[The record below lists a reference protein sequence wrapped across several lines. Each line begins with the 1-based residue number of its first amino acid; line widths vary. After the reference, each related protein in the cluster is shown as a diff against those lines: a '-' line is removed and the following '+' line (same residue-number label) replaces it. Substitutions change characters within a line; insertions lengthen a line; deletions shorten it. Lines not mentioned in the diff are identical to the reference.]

1 MKSETWTWPYSALL
15 LLFALVAALIP
26 RASAQLAPTGAH
38 YAGRPTDTGYSGTAV
53 DATGNFPAVVPLQI
67 PPARAGVP
75 IPLQIVYGAHAFG
88 AVGLGW
94 EIPLSYLRQSSTF
107 AHSRPA
113 SPADAAP
120 VPRVRTTL
128 SLLGQTVDLIQQ
140 GDKWV
145 AQVGTLEMM
154 VRQSG
159 GSWFAYDGQ
168 GRTYTF
174 DRPTGLPTG
183 LWLLKSIA
191 GTGGSNVLLDYDV
204 STVPI
209 NGGVGTTINLVG
221 IGYNT
226 HSSQTTYSGSCAK
239 NEIALSY
246 SKPSAPIVYAPNN
259 NSLPAPL
266 SMSILDNAI
275 LVRNDTV
282 SQIDIESRNSCGTGF
297 QSLRRYVFSYF
308 PDADTGQPQLQNV
321 KMFGRQGTPEETIA
335 LPVSAYGYG
344 SATTNGV
351 LRYART
357 PNMQMPAGIAGDQVS
372 GTAIDSVNA
381 PESGQGYS
389 MWQSLIDF
397 DGDGRPDL
405 VFKKNNKLWIAK
417 SRPASDDLTTLGVG
431 PQALVELSDST
442 LTSGPLSTQTMSTR
456 RFDYSSLSRNTTDTW
471 RQAIDVNGDGRIDI
485 VDAAEEAGHWV
496 VYLNTPGGPSGIK
509 WVRRSFSI
517 LNLIKALSAGGHP
530 IKGDYLPLS
539 RQSTGTSLQEDE
551 CLKWDGTKWQWLSPD
566 ILNPRGCP
574 TNDQPYAVG
583 PEVTYLEWEFTDL
596 NGDGYPDFVFDTTP
610 ADFQVVSPRTPT
622 NPKKGEVTRVQRVW
636 VQFKVGT
643 TNHIEAAF
651 NVLGVLFDV
660 DRDAFA
666 KPVLLTPIASDA
678 IGAWT
683 CENAGGQSPCAGNY
697 QFQTAG
703 LADVNGDGLLDRV
716 TGGQA
721 FLGMYSGVGSVFSA
735 VYINLP
741 GSALATQ
748 SSTHDQECNH
758 NFGKSR
764 PAPTAREAQGLRDL
778 TGDGIPDY
786 VEVDS
791 PYNFSPPGGFQKF
804 PRIWVGTGTGFRLP
818 IQIQSLNAPF
828 QLSHETETCD
838 GKFSETDAGLYDID
852 GDGKPEVVGLD
863 GNNFVISHLVGGRV
877 FGTPESGRLTSISNS
892 SGAKTTI
899 DYVSAKQF
907 EDNSLP
913 FPELVVNSISTAG
926 THNLGGT
933 LDGSSYAYGGGVTFF
948 NSALDRFVFSGYERQ
963 VAVQLLDTP
972 KYTPP
977 PVQNKISGG
986 PVVGSQVSGA
996 ATITDTWPLAPF
1008 SIGMT
1013 KQQRWLR
1020 EHVVGQIR
1028 DNFTLRF
1035 IDNPDPWSLLGV
1047 QPNDSRV
1054 TGETQYTWDAKYYE
1068 TPVIAELNPTNCFD
1082 IVAPLDY
1089 EQTITS
1095 LTSNSVDV
1103 CRSHG
1108 FAFPTITTAWL
1119 GDAAPPSDRNI
1130 QTRTDALAVDDFGR
1144 AVTTEYEND
1153 LFRTDDDYC
1162 VENTFA
1168 VPSKEYP
1175 RVLTAV
1181 STHRVSLCG
1190 KAYNS
1195 IIAGESWTYDN
1206 LSPGAVSDGHITSHD
1221 VDRRASDTGALL
1233 KTVHG
1238 YDATYDGD
1246 GNISSVRTQ
1255 RDSATRN
1262 ITFRYDGFGIVPV
1275 QVSMDGTGVPS
1286 TTVSISYDPLNL
1298 LPLTATDSNNTK
1310 RGTDYDGFGRP
1321 IRSTVT
1327 LPGGTPAVLATSSY
1341 LGFDGIDPQG
1351 QRIQVTRFQDP
1362 VDPAKVSTSAG
1373 RSATRYYDELGRERR
1388 TEVLLGSDYS
1398 NRALILGYKLYD
1410 GAGRLTFL
1418 ADPFSGSSLSAS
1430 EYGTSFYYKTNGDI
1444 DCAVRGHGY
1453 ASSAK
1458 AVTDTSTEYFPTCFQ
1473 RSFTGHVDTLN
1484 VLDASSLQA
1493 NSPQA
1498 GVVKRVIKTAIGLP
1512 IERSTLKVGVLLED
1526 EKFAYDRLGQW
1537 TSMTRFLDPANGNS
1551 TVTWSRQLDS
1561 LGQILQ
1567 LSEPATATHTYNY
1580 SDWGEP
1586 VETGWTDG
1594 PISHALYSAYDSLG
1608 RLIKKE
1614 ERNNGVM
1621 DIDTVDSYSYDTAVS
1636 PSPLVNPT
1644 FVLGELASATSPKGS
1659 IAFSYDPFGRI
1670 NARTFTDNQ
1679 GGVYVNRSEQHADGS
1694 LSSVTFNLPDDSYA
1708 SEMVKYGYDSAGR
1721 LRTIQFSDATGKQDI
1736 YSAQSIDDY
1745 ARPTAATYGGT
1756 TSYQATYEN
1765 GGRRLIQQLAVK
1777 SPKGSRQILF
1787 GQFDPLN
1794 RELSRQELTSD
1805 AANGRTTSLSYDA
1818 LGRLATSSQTN
1829 GTSPLYNWK
1838 FEYDA
1843 LGNIRMLSNT
1853 TRNISATLIYDT
1865 TDKDRLCHVGY
1876 ADTVFGGWLDGLVTG
1891 SLSPYVPCNVKYD
1904 ETGNIV
1910 TEATRTGSRQLSYFL
1925 SGNVRTITQKDKKAS
1940 FAYGPFDQLQTLD
1953 VQTSAN
1959 TNRHEEHYGALIE
1972 RHDVASAGGTAS
1984 FITRNIPGPSGVLAS
1999 RRGFTKDW
2007 IYGFGELR
2015 GNRFS
2020 TNKDGSFVQN
2030 IDYQP
2035 FGESKSTG
2043 AAPDTADY
2051 TSYQWNGGEELAA
2064 FGVSHLG
2071 ARVYD
2076 PVIGRFLSRDPL
2088 LISRTASSSNPYA
2101 FAANDPWN
2109 AADPSGL
2116 DPNLLG
2122 CDEECENSNIG
2133 FQPFP
2138 LGDSTGSGSGTIS
2151 ADWVELHHPQ
2161 VTPPTA
2167 FPLGPHTQEGI
2178 ALRNQVLDARG
2189 YAPSNFNFDRLA
2201 SYGFT
2206 VAETLERIDNSPSVE
2221 RNASID
2227 AHNAWLD
2234 TIGNT
2239 GRVVGLGMFALGT
2252 GGIALAE
2259 AGAVVLA
2266 SQGMTATAELLVG
2279 DAGASAA
2286 LGTGGLGGAAASTNE
2301 LETDLDE
2308 LGAAS
2313 GAAAGPSNVD
2323 LFRAVSPAEFN
2334 DINATGSF
2342 RTAPGA
2348 FEAKQFGLNLNETLN
2363 FAETAPDLAAVVRVT
2378 VPQTT
2383 FNMFEFSTRID
2394 PSIFPSG
2401 VVTVQPELLDLLNS
2415 SFISIKHV
2423 F

>member
-1373 RSATRYYDELGRERR
+1373 RSATRYYDELAGCVT
-1388 TEVLLGSDYS
+1388 TESCQT
-1398 NRALILGYKLYD
+1398 A
-1410 GAGRLTFL
+1410 
-1418 ADPFSGSSLSAS
+1418 
-1430 EYGTSFYYKTNGDI
+1430 
-1444 DCAVRGHGY
+1444 
-1453 ASSAK
+1453 
-1458 AVTDTSTEYFPTCFQ
+1458 TSTEIWN
-1473 RSFTGHVDTLN
+1473 RG
-1484 VLDASSLQA
+1484 A
-1493 NSPQA
+1493 N
-1498 GVVKRVIKTAIGLP
+1498 
-1512 IERSTLKVGVLLED
+1512 
-1526 EKFAYDRLGQW
+1526 
-1537 TSMTRFLDPANGNS
+1537 
-1551 TVTWSRQLDS
+1551 
-1561 LGQILQ
+1561 
-1567 LSEPATATHTYNY
+1567 
-1580 SDWGEP
+1580 
-1586 VETGWTDG
+1586 
-1594 PISHALYSAYDSLG
+1594 
-1608 RLIKKE
+1608 
-1614 ERNNGVM
+1614 
-1621 DIDTVDSYSYDTAVS
+1621 
-1636 PSPLVNPT
+1636 
-1644 FVLGELASATSPKGS
+1644 
-1659 IAFSYDPFGRI
+1659 IA
-1670 NARTFTDNQ
+1670 
-1679 GGVYVNRSEQHADGS
+1679 
-1694 LSSVTFNLPDDSYA
+1694 
-1708 SEMVKYGYDSAGR
+1708 
-1721 LRTIQFSDATGKQDI
+1721 
-1736 YSAQSIDDY
+1736 AQ
-1745 ARPTAATYGGT
+1745 
-1756 TSYQATYEN
+1756 
-1765 GGRRLIQQLAVK
+1765 
-1777 SPKGSRQILF
+1777 
-1787 GQFDPLN
+1787 
-1794 RELSRQELTSD
+1794 
-1805 AANGRTTSLSYDA
+1805 
-1818 LGRLATSSQTN
+1818 
-1829 GTSPLYNWK
+1829 
-1838 FEYDA
+1838 
-1843 LGNIRMLSNT
+1843 
-1853 TRNISATLIYDT
+1853 
-1865 TDKDRLCHVGY
+1865 
-1876 ADTVFGGWLDGLVTG
+1876 
-1891 SLSPYVPCNVKYD
+1891 
-1904 ETGNIV
+1904 
-1910 TEATRTGSRQLSYFL
+1910 
-1925 SGNVRTITQKDKKAS
+1925 
-1940 FAYGPFDQLQTLD
+1940 
-1953 VQTSAN
+1953 
-1959 TNRHEEHYGALIE
+1959 
-1972 RHDVASAGGTAS
+1972 
-1984 FITRNIPGPSGVLAS
+1984 
-1999 RRGFTKDW
+1999 
-2007 IYGFGELR
+2007 
-2015 GNRFS
+2015 
-2020 TNKDGSFVQN
+2020 
-2030 IDYQP
+2030 
-2035 FGESKSTG
+2035 
-2043 AAPDTADY
+2043 
-2051 TSYQWNGGEELAA
+2051 
-2064 FGVSHLG
+2064 
-2071 ARVYD
+2071 
-2076 PVIGRFLSRDPL
+2076 
-2088 LISRTASSSNPYA
+2088 
-2101 FAANDPWN
+2101 
-2109 AADPSGL
+2109 
-2116 DPNLLG
+2116 
-2122 CDEECENSNIG
+2122 
-2133 FQPFP
+2133 
-2138 LGDSTGSGSGTIS
+2138 
-2151 ADWVELHHPQ
+2151 
-2161 VTPPTA
+2161 
-2167 FPLGPHTQEGI
+2167 
-2178 ALRNQVLDARG
+2178 
-2189 YAPSNFNFDRLA
+2189 
-2201 SYGFT
+2201 
-2206 VAETLERIDNSPSVE
+2206 
-2221 RNASID
+2221 
-2227 AHNAWLD
+2227 
-2234 TIGNT
+2234 
-2239 GRVVGLGMFALGT
+2239 
-2252 GGIALAE
+2252 
-2259 AGAVVLA
+2259 
-2266 SQGMTATAELLVG
+2266 
-2279 DAGASAA
+2279 
-2286 LGTGGLGGAAASTNE
+2286 
-2301 LETDLDE
+2301 
-2308 LGAAS
+2308 
-2313 GAAAGPSNVD
+2313 
-2323 LFRAVSPAEFN
+2323 
-2334 DINATGSF
+2334 
-2342 RTAPGA
+2342 
-2348 FEAKQFGLNLNETLN
+2348 
-2363 FAETAPDLAAVVRVT
+2363 
-2378 VPQTT
+2378 
-2383 FNMFEFSTRID
+2383 
-2394 PSIFPSG
+2394 
-2401 VVTVQPELLDLLNS
+2401 
-2415 SFISIKHV
+2415 
-2423 F
+2423 